1 MNTNKVEQTVIKVRK
16 DKNEYKKETN
26 IWKKQTHGGKHETLE
41 TGGREQQNMKR
52 NQTED

>member
-26 IWKKQTHGGKHETLE
+26 IWKKQTHRGKHETLE

-52 NQTED
+52 NQTEN